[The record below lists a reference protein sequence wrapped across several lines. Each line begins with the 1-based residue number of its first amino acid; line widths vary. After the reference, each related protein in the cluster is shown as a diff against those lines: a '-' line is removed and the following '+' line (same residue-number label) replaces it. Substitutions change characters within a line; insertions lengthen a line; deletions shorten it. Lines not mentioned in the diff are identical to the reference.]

1 MVGSDASP
9 SGPHRSV
16 CLGGADWPGA
26 YPVHFSLGLAASP
39 PPLCLIVLIKCKA
52 VAFIVS
58 FLNVYNI
65 L

>member
-1 MVGSDASP
+1 MVGSGASP

-39 PPLCLIVLIKCKA
+39 PPSCLIV
-52 VAFIVS
+52 
-58 FLNVYNI
+58 
-65 L
+65 